1 MVRMARPRAFDEQ
14 QVLTAAMHAFRRQG
28 FARTS
33 VVDLEQATG
42 LRTSSL
48 YQAFGDKTGLFHR
61 ALDHY
66 VEQVVGTRLAA
77 HAGADA
83 TLDDLEQLYLTLFL
97 PPLDD
102 GYGCLL
108 VNSAAE
114 FGSDDSVAG
123 RRVADGLALVRHRIE
138 EVVRREL
145 GDDGAAPAAARLEL
159 LYHGLLVLSRAG
171 QLTGDHQAAVRR
183 EFDALRATRRP
194 EEPMS

>member
-1 MVRMARPRAFDEQ
+1 MARPRTFDEQ

-48 YQAFGDKTGLFHR
+48 YQAFGDKTGLFRR
-61 ALDHY
+61 ALEHY

-77 HAGADA
+77 HAGPDA
-83 TLDDLEQLYLTLFL
+83 GLDDLEQLFLTLFL

-102 GYGCLL
+102 GHGCLL

-114 FGSDDSVAG
+114 FGGDGTVPG
-123 RRVADGLALVRHRIE
+123 HRVADGLALVRHAVA

-145 GDDGAAPAAARLEL
+145 GDDRAGPAAARLDL

-171 QLTGDHQAAVRR
+171 QLTGGHEAAVRR
-183 EFDALRATRRP
+183 EFDALRAATRRP
-194 EEPMS
+194 EEDA